1 MMLASPAARRLP
13 LLGCLLAA
21 ALALALSACGGDR
34 AATAKSTAATTDAGS
49 QTNARPDAAQPCPA
63 KLSALAGSLDRL
75 RRQLEVGL
83 SYEQYAA
90 KIHGLGA
97 AYAAIPV
104 GHLALDCLIATGTP
118 AEKAL
123 DRYIDADN
131 AWGECLADAACT
143 TATIEPVLQR
153 KWRLA
158 AGFLSQAR

>member
-1 MMLASPAARRLP
+1 MIPVPPASLRPP

-21 ALALALSACGGDR
+21 ALALALSACGGSG
-34 AATAKSTAATTDAGS
+34 AATATSTGTTEAGP
-49 QTNARPDAAQPCPA
+49 QTGIRPAAAQPCPA
-63 KLSALAGSLDRL
+63 KLSSFAGSLDRL

-90 KIHGLGA
+90 RIEGLAA
-97 AYAAIPV
+97 AYAEIPV
-104 GHLALDCLIATGTP
+104 GHLALGCLIATGAP

-123 DRYIDADN
+123 DKYIDADN
-131 AWGECLADAACT
+131 AWGECLADAACA

-158 AGFLSQAR
+158 AGFLTQAR